1 MSGMMQ
7 TVKIEFS
14 INSNTTR
21 SQMQI
26 SDYVSRHLRDMLYD
40 SKTQPIQFT
49 DWRSGLKSP
58 SNNLQTRCKK
68 LKRCRRV
75 NLASVSVLTNEYS

>member
-40 SKTQPIQFT
+40 SKTQPI
-49 DWRSGLKSP
+49 
-58 SNNLQTRCKK
+58 
-68 LKRCRRV
+68 
-75 NLASVSVLTNEYS
+75 